1 MSTVMITG
9 ASSGIGK
16 ALSQHYDKLGWQ
28 VLACGRDKNRLME
41 VASSGQ
47 TIQTLAFD
55 ITDKEQVDLV
65 SSDLPALDMLVFN
78 AGDCRYIDNAMDFDA
93 ESFEAIIQTNLISV
107 AYGLKAWL
115 KHINKGGRVVFVSSS
130 AELLALPRAEA
141 YGASKAALSYLG
153 ESLSIDLAQHGIE
166 VSIVRPGFVST
177 PLTAKN
183 DFPMPMQV
191 TSEQAAICIAKG
203 LAKGKHHIDFPSSFT
218 FLMKLLACLPF
229 SVWRRLAIRM

>member
-16 ALSQHYDKLGWQ
+16 ALSLHYDQLGWQ
-28 VLACGRDKNRLME
+28 VLACGRNKDRL
-41 VASSGQ
+41 ADLALSG
-47 TIQTLAFD
+47 TSIRTLAFD
-55 ITDKEQVDLV
+55 MTDKHQVQAT
-65 SSDLPALDMLVFN
+65 SSDLASLDLLVFN
-78 AGDCRYIDNAMDFDA
+78 AGDCQYINNAIDFDA
-93 ESFEAIIQTNLISV
+93 DSFESVIQTNLISV

-115 KHINKGGRVVFVSSS
+115 KHVKKGGRVVLVSSS

-153 ESLSIDLAQHGIE
+153 ESLSIDLAKHDIH

-183 DFPMPMQV
+183 DFPMPMQI
-191 TSEQAAICIAKG
+191 TSEQAAIQIAKG
-203 LAKGKHHIDFPSSFT
+203 IAKGKSHIDFPFSFT
-218 FLMKLLACLPF
+218 CMMKILACLPF
-229 SVWRRLAIRM
+229 ALWRKLAIRM